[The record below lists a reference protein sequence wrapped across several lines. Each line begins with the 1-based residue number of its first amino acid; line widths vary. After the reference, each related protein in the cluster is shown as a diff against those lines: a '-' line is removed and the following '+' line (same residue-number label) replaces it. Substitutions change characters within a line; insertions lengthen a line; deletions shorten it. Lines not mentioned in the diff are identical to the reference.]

1 MAGASVLVA
10 IADDAV
16 VAAAFAG
23 PSEAV
28 AVEPGVAAAETC
40 VGLTSHS
47 MGSEEEGEAS

>member
-10 IADDAV
+10 IAVV

-28 AVEPGVAAAETC
+28 AVEPGVAAGGTD
-40 VGLTSHS
+40 HS
-47 MGSEEEGEAS
+47 LGNEEEGEAS